1 MSEAIRLGKSIVNLE
16 AAPQFE
22 GYSKVTLEVS
32 DDVIYTA
39 GTDTGRNL
47 TVSCPWGTQQMANDI
62 LARIKGYKYQPYTA
76 TGALL
81 DPAAELGDG
90 VSMRNVYG
98 GIFAQDTT
106 FGRLCG
112 ARISAPSEE
121 EIDHEYPYV
130 PKQERKVVRQLNG
143 LTKSYGELKV
153 AADQISAS
161 VEAQGKEIGNMQGTL
176 SVQATQISAKV
187 EKSGGSNAS
196 FGWELDEKSWK
207 LKSKGTDVLKATE
220 SGLEIKGKIIATGGT
235 IGGFTI
241 NGNSLSTNSQT
252 WKGTNKTGIYIG
264 PEGIQL
270 GKNFRVDNLGN
281 LEAASGKFTGD
292 VYASSIKYGKSSDGK
307 TDYGTLSGS
316 ALTSGSVTNAEIKN
330 STLQAG
336 KFTKGVN
343 TSLGYADYSNSV
355 FNGGTTANY
364 LCGKKVQAIDEFV
377 FGRHKASIGGL
388 KFVDGEG
395 NVQSITYLKMSLLG

>member
-98 GIFAQDTT
+98 GIFTQDTT

-130 PKQERKVVRQLNG
+130 PKQERKVTRQLSG

-187 EKSGGSNAS
+187 EQKGGSNAS

-220 SGLEIKGKIIATGGT
+220 SGLEIKGKITATGGT
-235 IGGFTI
+235 IGGFSI
-241 NGNSLSTNSQT
+241 KDGCLSTNGQT
-252 WKGTNKTGIYIG
+252 WKGTNETGIYIG
-264 PEGIQL
+264 PEGLQL
-270 GKNFRVDNLGN
+270 GKNFRVTNTGA
-281 LEAASGKFTGD
+281 LEATDGTFSGTVSAG
-292 VYASSIKYGKSSDGK
+292 SIKYGKSEDGK
-307 TDYGTLSGS
+307 TDYGTLSGG
-316 ALTSGSVTNAEIKN
+316 AITSGTITSDQVKDK
-330 STLQAG
+330 TLGTA
-336 KFTKGVN
+336 KFAKTVN
-343 TSLGYADYSNSV
+343 DSLGYANFSNDV
-355 FNGGTTANY
+355 FNG
-364 LCGKKVQAIDEFV
+364 KKQAEYTKTKIIDAKIFY
-377 FGRHKASIGGL
+377 FNGYQAYI
-388 KFVDGEG
+388 DT
-395 NVQSITYLKMSLLG
+395 ITYLDASGTASAATVLKAIRL

>member
-90 VSMRNVYG
+90 VSIQNVYSGIYSRDIRFG
-98 GIFAQDTT
+98 G
-106 FGRLCG
+106 LC
-112 ARISAPSEE
+112 ASDISAPEEE

-130 PKQERKVVRQLNG
+130 PKQERKVNRQLKG

-153 AADQISAS
+153 AADKISAS
-161 VEAQGKEIGNMQGTL
+161 VEAQSREIGSIRGDL
-176 SVQATQISAKV
+176 EVQAGQISAKV
-187 EKSGGSNAS
+187 SQTGGDTSS
-196 FGWELDEKSWK
+196 FGWVLDTKSWK
-207 LKSKGTDVLKATE
+207 LKSKGTEVLKATE
-220 SGLEIKGKIIATGGT
+220 SGLDIKGKITATGGT

-252 WKGTNKTGIYIG
+252 WKGTNETGIYVG

-270 GKNFRVDNLGN
+270 GKNFRVDNQGN
-281 LEAASGKFTGD
+281 LSASSGTFTGEIS
-292 VYASSIKYGKSSDGK
+292 AKSIKFGKDKDTGI
-307 TDYGTLSGS
+307 DYGTLSGS
-316 ALTSGSVTNAEIKN
+316 AISNGSITGDQIKANGIGSGKLSKSI
-330 STLQAG
+330 
-336 KFTKGVN
+336 N
-343 TSLGYADYSNSV
+343 TSLGYADFSNNV
-355 FNGGTTANY
+355 FTGQSTADYAYIKNLHVTSKLYYDKYVVKPESYTISLPGGGTKTIY
-364 LCGKKVQAIDEFV
+364 YMGW
-377 FGRHKASIGGL
+377 GYR
-388 KFVDGEG
+388 
-395 NVQSITYLKMSLLG
+395 

>member
-1 MSEAIRLGKSIVNLE
+1 MSDAFRLGKSVVNLTSS
-16 AAPQFE
+16 PQFD
-22 GYSKVTLEVS
+22 GYSKVVITVT
-32 DDVIYTA
+32 DDLSYSA
-39 GTDTGRNL
+39 GTDTGRVL
-47 TVSCPWGTQQMANDI
+47 SLSCPWGTQKMANDI
-62 LARIKGYKYQPYTA
+62 LNSIKGYKYQPYIA
-76 TGALL
+76 NGAIL

-90 VSMRNVYG
+90 VSIQNVYG
-98 GIFAQDTT
+98 GIYSRDIR
-106 FGRLCG
+106 FGGLC
-112 ARISAPSEE
+112 ASDISSPEE
-121 EIDHEYPYV
+121 KEIDHEYPYV
-130 PKQERKVVRQLNG
+130 PKQERRVTRQLSG

-161 VEAQGKEIGNMQGTL
+161 VEVQGKEIGNMQGTL

-220 SGLEIKGKIIATGGT
+220 SGLEIKGKITATGGT

-252 WKGTNKTGIYIG
+252 WKGTNETGIYIG

-292 VYASSIKYGKSSDGK
+292 VYASSIKYGKSKDGK

-316 ALTSGSVTNAEIKN
+316 ALTSGSVTNAAIKN
-330 STLQAG
+330 STLEAG

-343 TSLGYADYSNSV
+343 TSLGYADFSNSV
-355 FNGGTTANY
+355 FTGTKTADYAYVKYLHATTKLYYGEYVVKPESYSIDLPGGGTKTIY
-364 LCGKKVQAIDEFV
+364 YMGW
-377 FGRHKASIGGL
+377 GR
-388 KFVDGEG
+388 
-395 NVQSITYLKMSLLG
+395 Q